1 MSRIWILVR
10 ADTRQALR
18 RQRTMLALI
27 VAFVSVVLVCQAVI
41 GAGAAKFAETMR
53 QSSAMNL
60 IEVSS
65 TSQHSQRAVDAQ
77 AVSEIAAMPDVA
89 SVYPWFQAD
98 LALDDPE
105 DFPDENVPLASALW
119 GTPLVPGL
127 EPDIVLGAIPEGG
140 LGPSDILLP
149 RDVAGGTLDHLLG
162 RTVRMAY
169 TQVTG
174 VGTGTAALRDF
185 TVVGIFD
192 NSVPGRE
199 GDTPSYV
206 ALETLQEINRAAG
219 TGVRGVDVPFDV
231 AYVKVSS
238 LDRVSSVQS
247 ALASDGFAVMSVAS
261 QLSELGGLFDV
272 MEALTW
278 VFRIVLALVCLGV
291 GGAAGAIW
299 VQQRTREIGLLK
311 AVGWRRRLIA
321 QAIGTELILLGT
333 VAGSAGLLLGVVLSL
348 GTTTVIADAE
358 LYMLPVAAWQA
369 PPVGSMLV
377 ALVLVPV
384 CMLVGAARNI
394 NSAANTDP
402 DEALRDL

>member
-1 MSRIWILVR
+1 MSNIWILVR
-10 ADTRQALR
+10 ADIRQALR
-18 RQRTMLALI
+18 RQLTMLALI
-27 VAFVSVVLVCQAVI
+27 VVFVSAVLVCQAVI
-41 GAGAAKFAETMR
+41 GAGAEKFAATMR
-53 QSSAMNL
+53 ESSAMNL

-65 TSQHSQRAVDAQ
+65 TSQHSQRAVDAD
-77 AVSEIAAMPDVA
+77 ALDDIAAIPGVA
-89 SVYPWFQAD
+89 AVYPWFQVD
-98 LALDDPE
+98 LALDDPH
-105 DFPDENVPLASALW
+105 DLPDENIPLSSALW
-119 GTPLVPGL
+119 GTPLIPGL

-140 LGPSDILLP
+140 LKQSDILLP
-149 RDVAGGTLDHLLG
+149 RDVDGGTLDHLLG

-199 GDTPSYV
+199 GMTPSYV
-206 ALETLQEINRAAG
+206 ALETLTEINRAAG
-219 TGVRGVDVPFDV
+219 TGVRGVDVPFDI
-231 AYVKVSS
+231 AYVKVSN
-238 LDRVSSVQS
+238 LDDLSSVQQT
-247 ALASDGFAVMSVAS
+247 LASNGFAVMSVAS

-278 VFRIVLALVCLGV
+278 IFRVILVLVCLGV

-311 AVGWRRRLIA
+311 AIGWRRRSIVLTVGA
-321 QAIGTELILLGT
+321 ELLVLG
-333 VAGSAGLLLGVVLSL
+333 ALAASGGLLLGVVLSL
-348 GTTTVIADAE
+348 GTTAVIADAE
-358 LYMLPVAAWQA
+358 VSMLPVAAWQV

-377 ALVLVPV
+377 AFALVPI

-394 NSAANTDP
+394 RAAANTDP